1 MDIWFWQLIISPH
14 MANLAKSLS
23 ELGHGV
29 TFVAERE
36 MSADRAGQGWTVPD
50 VGGSK
55 IVLATDQETAVSLVK
70 AAPPEAVHIC
80 QGVRANGVVGPAQQ
94 ALKDLG
100 RRQFVNLETVDDTG
114 WQGFIKRAVY
124 ERLFQKL
131 SPHLSGV
138 LANGKNTRDWL
149 IDRGVPAEKVFPF
162 AYFLPETAPKPSITQ
177 RERSDRYRVLFV
189 GQFIERKRLDLLITA
204 MSRIDSENVELA
216 VVGSGPLEGQLRQL
230 AEDTLPERVEWIGS
244 LPMDDVRVQ
253 MAAADCLVL
262 PSRHDGWGAVV
273 SEALMSGTPA
283 ICSDACGSAVVA
295 EASGYGGVFKSG
307 SIDDLVDLLNAKI
320 REGRLSEQQTLE
332 LAEWARCVG
341 GKKGARYLTDIIR
354 STDGVTELP
363 QPPWMHHSLSD
374 CRH

>member
-23 ELGHGV
+23 ELGHSV

-36 MSADRAGQGWTVPD
+36 MSADRAAQGWTVPD
-50 VGGSK
+50 VGAAK
-55 IVLATDQETAVSLVK
+55 IVLAPNHEKAASLAK

-80 QGVRANGVVGPAQQ
+80 QGVRANGVIGPVQRV
-94 ALKDLG
+94 LKDLG
-100 RRQFVNLETVDDTG
+100 RRQFVNMETVDDCG

-124 ERLFQKL
+124 KHLFRKL
-131 SPHLSGV
+131 SPYLSGV
-138 LANGKNTRDWL
+138 LANGKNTREWL
-149 IDRGVPAEKVFPF
+149 IKRGVPAEKVFPF
-162 AYFLPETAPKPSITQ
+162 AYFLPEAAARPSTDQ

-189 GQFIERKRLDLLITA
+189 GQFVERKRLDFLIA
-204 MSRIDSENVELA
+204 AISRLDSENVELA
-216 VVGSGPLEGQLRQL
+216 VVGSGPLEAQWRRL
-230 AEDTLPERVEWIGS
+230 AEDTLPGRVEWIGS
-244 LPMDDVRVQ
+244 LPMDDVRIQ

-307 SIDDLVDLLNAKI
+307 SVDDLTGLLNATV
-320 REGRLSEQQTLE
+320 REGRLSERQAQE
-332 LAEWARCVG
+332 LGEWARCLSGAAGADYLVG
-341 GKKGARYLTDIIR
+341 ILRAIESCAPVPL
-354 STDGVTELP
+354 
-363 QPPWMHHSLSD
+363 PPWTTSPAM
-374 CRH
+374 RER

>member
-14 MANLAKSLS
+14 MANLAKSLT
-23 ELGHGV
+23 ELGHSV

-36 MSADRAGQGWTVPD
+36 MSADRTAQGWAVPD
-50 VGGSK
+50 VGTSK
-55 IVLATDQETAVSLVK
+55 IVLAPDQEQAVSLAK
-70 AAPPEAVHIC
+70 AAPPEAIHIC
-80 QGVRANGVVGPAQQ
+80 QGVRANGVVSPVQRV
-94 ALKDLG
+94 LKDLG
-100 RRQFVNLETVDDTG
+100 RRQFVNMETVDDSG

-124 ERLFQKL
+124 KRLFRKL
-131 SPHLSGV
+131 SPYLSGV

-149 IDRGVPAEKVFPF
+149 INRGVPAEKVFPF
-162 AYFLPETAPKPSITQ
+162 AYFLPETAARPSIKQ
-177 RERSDRYRVLFV
+177 REGSNRYRVLFV

-204 MSRIDSENVELA
+204 ISRLDSENVELA

-230 AEDTLPERVEWIGS
+230 AEDTLPGRVEWIGS

-253 MAAADCLVL
+253 MGQADCLVL

-307 SIDDLVDLLNAKI
+307 SVDDLSDVLNAKI
-320 REGRLSEQQTLE
+320 REGRLSEQQTKA
-332 LAEWARCVG
+332 LAGWARCLSG
-341 GKKGARYLTDIIR
+341 PAGAEYL
-354 STDGVTELP
+354 VELLWAIDTSSAVP
-363 QPPWMHHSLSD
+363 EPPWNA
-374 CRH
+374 CKATFGR